1 MNEVASTALKPPVL
15 ETVSA
20 FAPPL
25 WLRNAHIQSILPS
38 LRLRKPFV
46 ARRAARLLAA
56 SRELLL
62 DCGDDVWLLG
72 LHSAQAAFDGPASR
86 DLVVLIHGWE
96 GSADSLYLLSL
107 GGCLFERGFDVVRLN
122 LRDHGPT
129 HHLNVDLFHS
139 CRIAEVVG
147 AVARLQSMF
156 PEQRLHIGGF
166 SLGGNFALRVATRAP
181 QRGISLASAFGVCPV
196 LRPHS
201 TLAALESGWFAYRQ
215 YFMLKWRRSLRI
227 KERCFPDRYDF
238 SRLLEID
245 TITAMTDFMV
255 RHYSEFPDLDTY
267 LSGYAIVGDALAG
280 LSVPSHILFALDDP
294 IIPARDLPDLAQ
306 PPCLSLT
313 TTSLG
318 GHCGF
323 IDRPVRESW
332 VDRRVLRWLE
342 QHGAA

>member
-1 MNEVASTALKPPVL
+1 MNEVASTALEPPLL
-15 ETVSA
+15 EPASA

-25 WLRNAHIQSILPS
+25 WLRNAHIQSVLPS
-38 LRLRKPFV
+38 LRVRRPFV
-46 ARRAARLLAA
+46 AWRAARLLAA

-62 DCGDDVWLLG
+62 DCGDDVRLLG
-72 LHSAQAAFDGPASR
+72 QHSACTALGGPVAR

-129 HHLNVDLFHS
+129 HHLNAGIFHS

-147 AVARLQSMF
+147 AVARLQCMF
-156 PEQRLHIGGF
+156 PDQRLHVGGF
-166 SLGGNFALRVATRAP
+166 SLGGNFALRVAARAP
-181 QRGISLASAFGVCPV
+181 QQGILLASAFGVCPV

-227 KERCFPDRYDF
+227 KQRCFPDLYDF
-238 SRLLEID
+238 SRLLRVD

-255 RHYSEFPDLDTY
+255 RHYSGFPDLDTY

-280 LSVPSHILFALDDP
+280 LTVPSHILFALDDP
-294 IIPARDLPDLAQ
+294 IIPARDLHELAQ
-306 PPCLSLT
+306 PSCLSLT
-313 TTSLG
+313 TTRLG

-323 IDRPVRESW
+323 IDRLGRESW
-332 VDRRVLRWLE
+332 VDRRLVRWLE
-342 QHGAA
+342 QRGAA